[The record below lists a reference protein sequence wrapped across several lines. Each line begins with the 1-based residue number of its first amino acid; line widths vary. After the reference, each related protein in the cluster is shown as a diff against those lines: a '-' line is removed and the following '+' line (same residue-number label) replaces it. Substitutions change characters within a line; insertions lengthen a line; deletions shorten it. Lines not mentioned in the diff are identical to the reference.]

1 MSTGRSEK
9 LQGNKGFTLSETLL
23 VLLAWS
29 VLILCLTPIHQST
42 YESVMETHVI
52 EQFKEDVFLIQHL
65 SMNNHAYHSLRF
77 NADQGYYS
85 IYDSLHRKT
94 IVKTTLPE
102 GWKIEMLTL
111 PHVVYFNQQGTI
123 RKAGTMRLSTL
134 DVTYKIT
141 FPFGTSRMRIE
152 EL

>member
-1 MSTGRSEK
+1 
-9 LQGNKGFTLSETLL
+9 
-23 VLLAWS
+23 
-29 VLILCLTPIHQST
+29 
-42 YESVMETHVI
+42 METHVI

-123 RKAGTMRLSTL
+123 RKAGTMRLSTR